1 MKQTKQNQTELEKK
15 ANSSPGGV
23 NEDKEFLRTEPL
35 GKLLLRLALPTVAA
49 QLINMLYNIVDRIY
63 IGHIPNIG
71 ATALTGV
78 GVCMPLIMIVS
89 AFAALV
95 GYGGAPRASIF
106 MGKRDKES
114 AEKTLGNCFMLQILI
129 SVVLT
134 VVLLIWNRDFL
145 MAFGASENTIEYGV
159 NYMNIY
165 ALGTIFVEITLG
177 MNAFITAQGFA
188 KTGMLSVLIGAVS
201 NIILDPIF
209 IFGFNMDVR
218 GAALATII
226 SQALSCIWVVSFLCG
241 KKTFLRIRRKNLRLV
256 PKIIMPCLALGVAT
270 FIMQASESVIS
281 VCFNSSLQKYGG
293 DIAVGAMT
301 ILTSVMQFAMLPLQG
316 LGQGA
321 QPIISYSYGAGDSG
335 RVRAAFKLLLKVSL
349 GYSILLWIL
358 VMLLPGGFAAM
369 FTSDPQLMEYTR
381 TALRIYMGAMFL
393 FGIQMACQMTFNALG
408 KAKES
413 IVVAVMRKFVL
424 LIPLIYI
431 MPQIMKSNQAMAV
444 YMAEPMADFL
454 AVTFTAVLFA
464 VQFKKILKGIGK
476 TQGRRLQTEK

>member
-1 MKQTKQNQTELEKK
+1 MSHRGQTTEM
-15 ANSSPGGV
+15 

-35 GKLLLRLALPTVAA
+35 GQLLLKLALPTVAA

-63 IGHIPNIG
+63 IGHIPDIG
-71 ATALTGV
+71 STALTGV

-106 MGKRDKES
+106 MGKQDKES
-114 AEKTLGNCFMLQILI
+114 AEKTLGNCFALQILI

-134 VVLLIWNRDFL
+134 IVLLIWNRDFL

-188 KTGMLSVLIGAVS
+188 KTGMLSVLIGAVT

-321 QPIISYSYGAGDSG
+321 QPIISYCYGAGDRE
-335 RVRAAFKLLLKVSL
+335 RVKGAFKLLLKVSL
-349 GYSILLWIL
+349 GYSIILWIL
-358 VMLLPGGFAAM
+358 VMALPGGFAAM
-369 FTSDPQLMEYTR
+369 FTSDTQLMEYTR
-381 TALRIYMGAMFL
+381 TALRIYMGSALL

-431 MPQIMKSNQAMAV
+431 MPQILRGDQTIAV
-444 YMAEPMADFL
+444 YMAEPIADLL
-454 AVTFTAVLFA
+454 AVTFTAVLFSI
-464 VQFKKILKGIGK
+464 QFKKTLGTMKKNTQQK
-476 TQGRRLQTEK
+476 TAG

>member
-1 MKQTKQNQTELEKK
+1 MIMEQTN
-15 ANSSPGGV
+15 
-23 NEDKEFLRTEPL
+23 DKEFLRTEPL
-35 GKLLLRLALPTVAA
+35 GKLLLKLALPTVAA

-63 IGHIPNIG
+63 IGHIPEIG
-71 ATALTGV
+71 AAALTGV

-106 MGKRDKES
+106 MGKKDRVS
-114 AEKTLGNCFMLQILI
+114 AEKTLGNCFVLQILI

-134 VVLLIWNRDFL
+134 AVLLIWNRDLL

-159 NYMNIY
+159 RYMNIY
-165 ALGTIFVEITLG
+165 ALGTVFVEITLG

-188 KTGMLSVLIGAVS
+188 KTGMLSVLIGAVA
-201 NIILDPIF
+201 NIILDPVF
-209 IFGFNMDVR
+209 IFGLDMDVQ

-226 SQALSCIWVVSFLCG
+226 SQALSCIWVVRFLCG
-241 KKTFLRIRRKNLRLV
+241 KKTYLKIRKVNLRLS
-256 PKIIMPCLALGVAT
+256 PKIILPCLALGVAT

-293 DIAVGAMT
+293 DVAVGAMT

-321 QPIISYSYGAGDSG
+321 QPIISYNYGAGDAG
-335 RVRAAFKLLLKVSL
+335 RVRGAFRLLLKVSL
-349 GYSILLWIL
+349 GYATLLWLL

-369 FTSDPQLMEYTR
+369 FTSDAALLDYTR
-381 TALRIYMGAMFL
+381 TALRIYMAAMFL
-393 FGIQMACQMTFNALG
+393 MGIQMACQMTFNALG
-408 KAKES
+408 KATES
-413 IVVAVMRKFVL
+413 IIVAVMRKFVL

-431 MPQIMKSNQAMAV
+431 MPHVIRSDQTMGV
-444 YMAEPMADFL
+444 YLAEPIADTL
-454 AVTFTAVLFA
+454 AVAFTAILFT
-464 VQFKKILKGIGK
+464 VQFRKIIKKIG
-476 TQGRRLQTEK
+476 TR